1 LDAVQQA
8 LFNGVENTNANI
20 FVQGQAG
27 TGKSAFVQY
36 LKDHTRKDFCVA
48 CPTAIAALNIGR
60 VTLHSLFR
68 LPFGNF
74 FILEKLKLA
83 PKTKKILQKKDLL
96 IIDEISMVRPDM
108 LDAIDML
115 AQQARRNA
123 APFGGMQVLLIGD
136 LCQLPPVITHEV
148 KHIFEREYGHKDAY
162 FFDAHAYAAGAF
174 QKVELARVYRQSD
187 AELLRHLQAIRSGE
201 DVEESVEY
209 FNTARIR
216 DVDALKTAVTITPY
230 RNAADEM
237 NASRLDAIMEV
248 AHSYA
253 CKTEGNFDASKEA
266 PAPAVLALKV
276 GALVIFNRNISSDC
290 INGTSA
296 VVTKLEDDLITVC
309 LAESGL
315 NVAVQRE
322 KWPKYAYEYNRDT
335 GKVEEK
341 EVGAFIQFP
350 LQLGYA
356 LTIHKAQG
364 KTLDKVIIDMRRGA
378 FAHGQLYVAL
388 SRTRRME
395 DMHIPKRVDE
405 ADVILSQR
413 VVEFLH

>member
-1 LDAVQQA
+1 
-8 LFNGVENTNANI
+8 
-20 FVQGQAG
+20 
-27 TGKSAFVQY
+27 
-36 LKDHTRKDFCVA
+36 
-48 CPTAIAALNIGR
+48 
-60 VTLHSLFR
+60 
-68 LPFGNF
+68 
-74 FILEKLKLA
+74 
-83 PKTKKILQKKDLL
+83 
-96 IIDEISMVRPDM
+96 M

-276 GALVIFNRNISSDC
+276 GALVIF
-290 INGTSA
+290 
-296 VVTKLEDDLITVC
+296 
-309 LAESGL
+309 
-315 NVAVQRE
+315 
-322 KWPKYAYEYNRDT
+322 
-335 GKVEEK
+335 
-341 EVGAFIQFP
+341 
-350 LQLGYA
+350 
-356 LTIHKAQG
+356 
-364 KTLDKVIIDMRRGA
+364 
-378 FAHGQLYVAL
+378 
-388 SRTRRME
+388 
-395 DMHIPKRVDE
+395 
-405 ADVILSQR
+405 
-413 VVEFLH
+413 